1 MLTKEL
7 IVGASNPGAT
17 TYDLPLLL
25 NNVVGTK
32 FRIVTGYPGSRE
44 IAIALERGEVQ
55 GACGIGWTGIEALHP
70 DWFRDDKIRV
80 LVQLSNK
87 GHADLNKRHVPLAA
101 ELARN
106 DDERRVIELVF
117 SQGLFGRPYV
127 LPPGVPA
134 DRVAALRKA
143 FVEALNDKGLRS
155 EADKM
160 HLDVDPIAGD
170 ELQKIVSNLY
180 ATPKPI
186 VERARQALNARPKQ

>member
-1 MLTKEL
+1 
-7 IVGASNPGAT
+7 
-17 TYDLPLLL
+17 
-25 NNVVGTK
+25 
-32 FRIVTGYPGSRE
+32 
-44 IAIALERGEVQ
+44 
-55 GACGIGWTGIEALHP
+55 
-70 DWFRDDKIRV
+70 
-80 LVQLSNK
+80 VQLSNK

-143 FVEALNDKGLRS
+143 FVEALNDKDLRS
-155 EADKM
+155 DADKM

-186 VERARQALNARPKQ
+186 VERARQALSARPKQ